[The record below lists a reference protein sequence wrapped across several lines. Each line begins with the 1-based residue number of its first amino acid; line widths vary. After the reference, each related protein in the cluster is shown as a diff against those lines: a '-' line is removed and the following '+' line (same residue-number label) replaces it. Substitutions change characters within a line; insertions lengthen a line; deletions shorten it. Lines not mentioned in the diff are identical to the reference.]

1 MEWLDILQRIKSGES
16 DQTEFKRG
24 LDLSAIGP
32 TVCAF
37 ANTKEHLLEL
47 S

>member
-1 MEWLDILQRIKSGES
+1 MDWLDILQRIESGES
-16 DQTEFKRG
+16 DQTEFKSG

-32 TVCAF
+32 AVCAF
-37 ANTKEHLLEL
+37 ANTEGGLDP